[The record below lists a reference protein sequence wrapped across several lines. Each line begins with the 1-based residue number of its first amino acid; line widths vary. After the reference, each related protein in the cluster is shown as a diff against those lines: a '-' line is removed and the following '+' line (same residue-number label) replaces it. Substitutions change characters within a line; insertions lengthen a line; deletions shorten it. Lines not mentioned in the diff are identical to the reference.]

1 MNNNDLGERYPFN
14 VINCIFGTHDC
25 FPKDVE
31 TAEEL
36 IGNQEFWTDYEKV
49 LDLIDAECKDVAVK
63 HFKEGKTL
71 NEIASEEK
79 VSYEVIEARLAKTLR
94 LLRNPSR
101 SKFLKKYLQD
111 VL

>member
-1 MNNNDLGERYPFN
+1 MSIIF
-14 VINCIFGTHDC
+14 FGTHDC

-36 IGNQEFWTDYEKV
+36 IKNQEFWTDYEKV
-49 LDLIDAECKDVAVK
+49 LNSIDDKCKDLAVK

-79 VSYEVIEARLAKTLR
+79 VSFEVIDARCAKA
-94 LLRNPSR
+94 
-101 SKFLKKYLQD
+101 
-111 VL
+111 